1 MSRVFDCAQPERRR
15 RGIGAAADAI
25 AGGRLVVLPT
35 DTVYGLGAD
44 AFAPEAVAGVLRAKG
59 RDRAMPVPVLVGSW
73 SGLDGLMTTVPDLVR
88 ELVRAFWPGGLTLVV
103 EHAPTLAWDLG
114 DSHGT
119 VAVRMPLHPVALELL
134 ERTGPLA
141 VSSANSSGQPPATTV
156 EQAREQLGDAVH
168 IYLDAGPTAE
178 AVASTIVDVTVS
190 PPRVLRVGAVSPEQL
205 REVVPDIKAIA

>member
-1 MSRVFDCAQPERRR
+1 MTRVFDCSQPDRRR

-44 AFAPEAVAGVLRAKG
+44 AFTAEAVAGILQTKG
-59 RDRAMPVPVLVGSW
+59 RGRGMPVPVLVGSW
-73 SGLDGLMTTVPDLVR
+73 SGIDGLMTSVPEPVR
-88 ELVRAFWPGGLTLVV
+88 ALVRAFWPGGLTLVV

-114 DSHGT
+114 DAQGT

-141 VSSANSSGQPPATTV
+141 VSSANSTGQPPATTAA
-156 EQAREQLGDAVH
+156 QAREQLGDAVH
-168 IYLDAGPTAE
+168 VYLDAGPSPG

-190 PPRVLRVGAVSPEQL
+190 PPRILRAGAVPPEQL
-205 REVVPDIKAIA
+205 RDVVPDIEGIA

>member
-1 MSRVFDCAQPERRR
+1 MTRIFDCSQPDRRR

-25 AGGRLVVLPT
+25 ADGRLVVLPT

-44 AFAPEAVAGVLRAKG
+44 AFTPEAVTCILMAKG
-59 RDRAMPVPVLVGSW
+59 RDRDMPVPVLVGSW
-73 SGLDGLMTTVPDLVR
+73 SGIDGLMTTVPDSVR
-88 ELVRAFWPGGLTLVV
+88 TLVRAFWPGGLTLVV

-141 VSSANSSGQPPATTV
+141 VSSANYSGQPPATTA

-168 IYLDAGPTAE
+168 VYLDAGGTAG

-190 PPRVLRVGAVSPEQL
+190 PPRVLRLGAVSAAQL
-205 REVVPDIKAIA
+205 RDVVPDIEEIA